1 MIKSIYT
8 RFAAFMFLFALIL
21 VPAMLFLTSDNFQTA
36 NAAPKP
42 IATELDAAALDID
55 TQDPVIQVASLSLI
69 DDIEIPADAET
80 KDLLIRANDLV
91 RAKQFDHAIRTLGAV
106 NDQDKDSYEVQFLLA
121 RVLSWSGQ
129 HLEAEEK
136 FEALNATYPHNADIL
151 VSHAYLKLYQNERGQ
166 AVDLFE
172 AVLKKHPEYQD
183 AKNGLKMAQSV
194 KG

>member
-21 VPAMLFLTSDNFQTA
+21 VPAMLFLSSYNFQTA

-42 IATELDAAALDID
+42 IASELGSAALDIE
-55 TQDPVIQVASLSLI
+55 TQDPVIHAASLSLI

-91 RAKQFDHAIRTLGAV
+91 RTQQFDHAIRTLGAV

-121 RVLSWSGQ
+121 RLLSWSGQ

-136 FEALNATYPHNADIL
+136 FEALNETYPHNADIL